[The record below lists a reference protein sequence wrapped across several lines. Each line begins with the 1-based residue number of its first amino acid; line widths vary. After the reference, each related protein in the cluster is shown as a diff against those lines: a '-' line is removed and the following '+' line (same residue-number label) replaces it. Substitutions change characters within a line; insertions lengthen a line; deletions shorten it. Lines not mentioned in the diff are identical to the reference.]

1 MKNIKHLLFLS
12 ILCSIVLFTNCGDSD
27 DPEPTSNNIT
37 NDNSETDDNS
47 GTNDNT
53 STIISGCT
61 DPLSL
66 TYDPN
71 ATEEDGSCL
80 YNAIGTWEIITFLVG
95 NIDICAD
102 YEYKYWYIYEDGSH
116 RVWGKLTDG
125 TFYNGWSTYTITGQN
140 NSTLLDTNP
149 ATGASDS
156 WTIIE
161 VDSDYLKMTSTLN
174 GESVIVEAQKINSD
188 NLISGCTDPN
198 AANFNSST
206 TYDDGSCQYNAP
218 GYFVITSFMLNDADV
233 LAAYEFL
240 YYDFYADGTT
250 ELWGKTIEGEEII
263 IPGTYLSN
271 PDDGTLILTNT
282 ETGVSV
288 VYNVLAVD
296 AIFLEISAP
305 VDGDVYHIT
314 MVRI

>member
-1 MKNIKHLLFLS
+1 
-12 ILCSIVLFTNCGDSD
+12 
-27 DPEPTSNNIT
+27 
-37 NDNSETDDNS
+37 
-47 GTNDNT
+47 
-53 STIISGCT
+53 
-61 DPLSL
+61 
-66 TYDPN
+66 
-71 ATEEDGSCL
+71 
-80 YNAIGTWEIITFLVG
+80 
-95 NIDICAD
+95 
-102 YEYKYWYIYEDGSH
+102 
-116 RVWGKLTDG
+116 
-125 TFYNGWSTYTITGQN
+125 
-140 NSTLLDTNP
+140 
-149 ATGASDS
+149 
-156 WTIIE
+156 
-161 VDSDYLKMTSTLN
+161 
-174 GESVIVEAQKINSD
+174 
-188 NLISGCTDPN
+188 
-198 AANFNSST
+198 
-206 TYDDGSCQYNAP
+206 
-218 GYFVITSFMLNDADV
+218 MLNDADV